1 MVKKEFSVEWEE
13 AMDIDVLR
21 YHTTICWIA
30 VVFNLL
36 FSVVDY
42 FNNAETWFQFLLMR
56 IGISIV
62 TAFLLFM
69 RSRWNMIAELLAFIP
84 FMLISIQN
92 AYMWSI
98 MDAGEMQ
105 KHTFSYIALIIG
117 AGMKL
122 LWRKHWSIKAL
133 YLSLPINIL
142 FFYLFS
148 ELNAE

>member
-1 MVKKEFSVEWEE
+1 
-13 AMDIDVLR
+13 
-21 YHTTICWIA
+21 
-30 VVFNLL
+30 
-36 FSVVDY
+36 
-42 FNNAETWFQFLLMR
+42 MR

-117 AGMKL
+117 AGMML
-122 LWRKHWSIKAL
+122 L
-133 YLSLPINIL
+133 
-142 FFYLFS
+142 
-148 ELNAE
+148 

>member
-1 MVKKEFSVEWEE
+1 LSIKRKELMVKKEFSVKWEE

-42 FNNAETWFQFLLMR
+42 FNNAETWFQFLLIR

-117 AGMKL
+117 AGMML
-122 LWRKHWSIKAL
+122 L
-133 YLSLPINIL
+133 
-142 FFYLFS
+142 
-148 ELNAE
+148 

>member
-1 MVKKEFSVEWEE
+1 
-13 AMDIDVLR
+13 
-21 YHTTICWIA
+21 
-30 VVFNLL
+30 
-36 FSVVDY
+36 
-42 FNNAETWFQFLLMR
+42 MR